1 MGQTTCVYW
10 EHLMSK
16 EQVKEENKEQESSP
30 EGQEANENAE
40 GEAKKSKGGILKIA
54 LLVGGPLVLIGVVV
68 GVLFFLGIIGGSAEE
83 PKNEEKHEEAVP
95 IAEQMHEVFTYPLP
109 SMLINLR
116 TTGRRTSF
124 LKITIALE
132 VKGSEESKKE
142 FELLKPRIVDQF
154 QTYLRELDVDD
165 LQGSAGLQRL
175 KEELLDRV
183 NAVTAPVKVQNV
195 LFSELLVQ

>member
-1 MGQTTCVYW
+1 MSVGSI
-10 EHLMSK
+10 LMSK
-16 EQVKEENKEQESSP
+16 EQVKEEAKEQEGSP

-40 GEAKKSKGGILKIA
+40 GEAKKGKGGILKIT
-54 LLVGGPLVLIGVVV
+54 LLVGGPLVLIGIVV
-68 GVLFFLGIIGGSAEE
+68 GVLFFLGIIGGAAEE
-83 PKNEEKHEEAVP
+83 EKKEEKHEEAVP

-132 VKGSEESKKE
+132 VKGNEESKKE

>member
-1 MGQTTCVYW
+1 
-10 EHLMSK
+10 MSK